1 MLGQAVGLLRKRTV
15 CNCYQLT
22 TFVGRKAACLFSSCR
37 RPEFTQKYFMGFV
50 Y

>member
-22 TFVGRKAACLFSSCR
+22 TFVGRSSCQ